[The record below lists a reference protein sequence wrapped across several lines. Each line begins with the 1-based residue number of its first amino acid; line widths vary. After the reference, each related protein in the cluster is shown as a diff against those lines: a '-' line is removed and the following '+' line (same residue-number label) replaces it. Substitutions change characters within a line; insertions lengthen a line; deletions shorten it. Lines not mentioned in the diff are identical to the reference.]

1 MKLFSARSVIVRPAG
16 QGGSVVTLK
25 LCIRKFVSKL
35 SRNLSSIRRHNLR
48 SPPNIGALREKLTD
62 RRLGLGLAGFCEIM
76 KYTFRDSSAGERGR
90 ARGPPQAIAA
100 AVSSAARLAVL
111 SPDLAKLAN
120 FGPPPAS
127 CDSDIIVSGYF

>member
-76 KYTFRDSSAGERGR
+76 KYTFRDMLLSQTSSTGARTPAPVAGP
-90 ARGPPQAIAA
+90 AHAA
-100 AVSSAARLAVL
+100 PVLLLAVAAQTGL
-111 SPDLAKLAN
+111 DR
-120 FGPPPAS
+120 
-127 CDSDIIVSGYF
+127 